1 MNISDE
7 AFARTMALAR
17 KAHTR
22 AAAIAYKY

>member
-7 AFARTMALAR
+7 AFARIKALAR

-22 AAAIAYKY
+22 AAAIPYEY